1 MSFETLKEQVD
12 SLADGERR
20 RLMAYLVALEDAKI
34 QNHAARMAE
43 KIDDNTPGRWF
54 TLEDIEKRYRATEP
68 ES

>member
-1 MSFETLKEQVD
+1 MSFEALKEQVD
-12 SLADGERR
+12 SLADSERR
-20 RLMAYLVALEDAKI
+20 RLMAYLVAVEDAKV

-54 TLEDIEKRYRATEP
+54 TLEDIEKRFKLNEP